1 MSTAPDSSSSGLR
14 GDRVLEQR
22 HDEPRHEAM
31 PYSSPREL
39 AGRLTGP
46 VRAAVAAGDLVTAV
60 LEDEAG
66 RRLRAELGGTA
77 DGVEFLRPD
86 AVHAVPGFTTAVRWA
101 GNIGRVTR
109 PGGRALIVG
118 QQLVDLPGCGPEYWM
133 RLCIGLEVAGAGL
146 PLTVLCPFH
155 DDPAGWDR
163 VRATHPVLGPDGTGP
178 NPDYRPPREV
188 LRTLTPLPRPELG
201 PPTAE
206 LTFRATDLGQLR
218 HLTTRIAGRGGL
230 GPDRISDAVLAV
242 NELATNSVEHG
253 PGAGRLRLWTDGRV
267 GLLAEV
273 ADGGRLTDVFPGMV
287 RPATSGSRGRGL
299 WLASELSDV
308 MEVWTDGG
316 TVVRVSWDG

>member
-101 GNIGRVTR
+101 GNMGRVTR

-163 VRATHPVLGPDGTGP
+163 VRATHPVLGPAL
-178 NPDYRPPREV
+178 Y
-188 LRTLTPLPRPELG
+188 
-201 PPTAE
+201 
-206 LTFRATDLGQLR
+206 F
-218 HLTTRIAGRGGL
+218 
-230 GPDRISDAVLAV
+230 
-242 NELATNSVEHG
+242 
-253 PGAGRLRLWTDGRV
+253 
-267 GLLAEV
+267 LLN
-273 ADGGRLTDVFPGMV
+273 R
-287 RPATSGSRGRGL
+287 
-299 WLASELSDV
+299 
-308 MEVWTDGG
+308 
-316 TVVRVSWDG
+316 